1 MLDKIE
7 IVKPAEIEK
16 RSMEIIT
23 SELNGRTWPEPEFSI
38 VKRCIHTSADFDYAD
53 NLCFSENAA
62 MLGVEALRRGAVIV
76 TDTRMAWSGINKKK
90 LAEYGGEAF
99 CFMSDADVAQEA
111 KDRGCTRAAICME
124 RGAALGKEVIFAVG
138 NAPTALIRLYE
149 LIKAGEVKPAL
160 IIGAPIGILSAVFLA
175 FYCPKKIYPVL
186 KSGVQLLAGIPS
198 VVYGFFGLMVLVP
211 FVREVFG
218 GRGLSVLTASVLLG
232 MMILP
237 TIISVSESSIR
248 AVNTSYYEGSVGLGA
263 THERSIFRCV
273 LPACKSGIMTG
284 VVLGL
289 GRAIGETMAVIMVAG
304 NQAAIPKALTDG
316 VRTMTT
322 NIVMEMGYAVDLHR
336 QALIGTAVVLFIFI
350 LIINFL
356 LAILK
361 RGDQQN
367 D

>member
-1 MLDKIE
+1 MQNNSQKQ
-7 IVKPAEIEK
+7 
-16 RSMEIIT
+16 S
-23 SELNGRTWPEPEFSI
+23 G
-38 VKRCIHTSADFDYAD
+38 HTSAGLEKFMKG
-53 NLCFSENAA
+53 LFTVAA
-62 MLGVEALRRGAVIV
+62 CVSIVAVFIICIFMFANGLPAIMEIGPLNFLTGMEWRPNNDIYGILPMIV
-76 TDTRMAWSGINKKK
+76 GSVLTTIG
-90 LAEYGGEAF
+90 
-99 CFMSDADVAQEA
+99 
-111 KDRGCTRAAICME
+111 
-124 RGAALGKEVIFAVG
+124 
-138 NAPTALIRLYE
+138 
-149 LIKAGEVKPAL
+149 AL

>member
-1 MLDKIE
+1 MKGLFTVAACVS
-7 IVKPAEIEK
+7 IVAVFIICIFMFANGLPAI
-16 RSMEIIT
+16 MEIGP
-23 SELNGRTWPEPEFSI
+23 LNFLTGIEWRPNNDIYGILPMI
-38 VKRCIHTSADFDYAD
+38 VGSVLTTI
-53 NLCFSENAA
+53 
-62 MLGVEALRRGAVIV
+62 G
-76 TDTRMAWSGINKKK
+76 
-90 LAEYGGEAF
+90 
-99 CFMSDADVAQEA
+99 
-111 KDRGCTRAAICME
+111 
-124 RGAALGKEVIFAVG
+124 
-138 NAPTALIRLYE
+138 
-149 LIKAGEVKPAL
+149 AL

-248 AVNTSYYEGSVGLGA
+248 AVNTSFYEGSVGLGA

>member
-1 MLDKIE
+1 MKGLFTVAACVS
-7 IVKPAEIEK
+7 IVAVFTICIFMFANGLPAI
-16 RSMEIIT
+16 MEIGP
-23 SELNGRTWPEPEFSI
+23 LNFLTGIEWRPNNDIYGILPMI
-38 VKRCIHTSADFDYAD
+38 VGSVLTTI
-53 NLCFSENAA
+53 
-62 MLGVEALRRGAVIV
+62 G
-76 TDTRMAWSGINKKK
+76 
-90 LAEYGGEAF
+90 
-99 CFMSDADVAQEA
+99 
-111 KDRGCTRAAICME
+111 
-124 RGAALGKEVIFAVG
+124 
-138 NAPTALIRLYE
+138 
-149 LIKAGEVKPAL
+149 AL

>member
-1 MLDKIE
+1 MQNNNQEKSGHSSAGLESFMKGLFTAAACVSI
-7 IVKPAEIEK
+7 IAVFIICIFMFANGLPAI
-16 RSMEIIT
+16 MEIGPVDFLTGTEWRPANDVYGI
-23 SELNGRTWPEPEFSI
+23 LPMI
-38 VKRCIHTSADFDYAD
+38 VGSVLTTI
-53 NLCFSENAA
+53 
-62 MLGVEALRRGAVIV
+62 G
-76 TDTRMAWSGINKKK
+76 
-90 LAEYGGEAF
+90 
-99 CFMSDADVAQEA
+99 
-111 KDRGCTRAAICME
+111 
-124 RGAALGKEVIFAVG
+124 
-138 NAPTALIRLYE
+138 
-149 LIKAGEVKPAL
+149 AL
-160 IIGAPIGILSAVFLA
+160 IIGAPIGILSAVFLP

-218 GRGLSVLTASVLLG
+218 GRGLSVMTAAVLLG

-248 AVNTSYYEGSVGLGA
+248 AVNPSYYEGSVGLGA

-336 QALIGTAVVLFIFI
+336 QALIGTAVVLFVFI

-356 LAILK
+356 LALLK
-361 RGDQQN
+361 RGENQN

>member
-1 MLDKIE
+1 M
-7 IVKPAEIEK
+7 IVGSVLTTI
-16 RSMEIIT
+16 
-23 SELNGRTWPEPEFSI
+23 G
-38 VKRCIHTSADFDYAD
+38 
-53 NLCFSENAA
+53 
-62 MLGVEALRRGAVIV
+62 
-76 TDTRMAWSGINKKK
+76 
-90 LAEYGGEAF
+90 
-99 CFMSDADVAQEA
+99 
-111 KDRGCTRAAICME
+111 
-124 RGAALGKEVIFAVG
+124 
-138 NAPTALIRLYE
+138 
-149 LIKAGEVKPAL
+149 AL

>member
-1 MLDKIE
+1 MKGLFTAAACVS
-7 IVKPAEIEK
+7 IVAVFIICIFMFANGLPAI
-16 RSMEIIT
+16 MEIGP
-23 SELNGRTWPEPEFSI
+23 LNFLTGIEWRPNNDIYGILPMI
-38 VKRCIHTSADFDYAD
+38 VGSVLTTI
-53 NLCFSENAA
+53 
-62 MLGVEALRRGAVIV
+62 G
-76 TDTRMAWSGINKKK
+76 
-90 LAEYGGEAF
+90 
-99 CFMSDADVAQEA
+99 
-111 KDRGCTRAAICME
+111 
-124 RGAALGKEVIFAVG
+124 
-138 NAPTALIRLYE
+138 
-149 LIKAGEVKPAL
+149 AL

>member
-1 MLDKIE
+1 MQNNSQKQ
-7 IVKPAEIEK
+7 
-16 RSMEIIT
+16 S
-23 SELNGRTWPEPEFSI
+23 G
-38 VKRCIHTSADFDYAD
+38 HTSAGLEKFMKG
-53 NLCFSENAA
+53 LFTVAA
-62 MLGVEALRRGAVIV
+62 CVSIVAVFIICIFMFANGLPAIMEIGPLNFLTGIEWRPNNDIYGILPMIV
-76 TDTRMAWSGINKKK
+76 GSVLTTIG
-90 LAEYGGEAF
+90 
-99 CFMSDADVAQEA
+99 
-111 KDRGCTRAAICME
+111 
-124 RGAALGKEVIFAVG
+124 
-138 NAPTALIRLYE
+138 
-149 LIKAGEVKPAL
+149 AL

-350 LIINFL
+350 LNINFHM
-356 LAILK
+356 AILK